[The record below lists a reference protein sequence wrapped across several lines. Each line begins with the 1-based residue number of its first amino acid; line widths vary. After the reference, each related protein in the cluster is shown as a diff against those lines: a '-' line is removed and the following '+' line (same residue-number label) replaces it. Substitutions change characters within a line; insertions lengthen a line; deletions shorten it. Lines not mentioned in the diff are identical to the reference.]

1 MSRRTTQVKVR
12 INKPDIFL
20 KLCEDILEQHNE
32 QGADS
37 PFADGDLI
45 DMTDYNERV
54 TLARQERNKALE
66 HYAIAETAMAKSR
79 QLIGSEPGQYST
91 TPDTL
96 ISTTL
101 NIKKILLALNTVN
114 PEALSLWGFDVVVR
128 IARSPKK
135 KNKTTG

>member
-1 MSRRTTQVKVR
+1 M
-12 INKPDIFL
+12 N
-20 KLCEDILEQHNE
+20 
-32 QGADS
+32 
-37 PFADGDLI
+37 
-45 DMTDYNERV
+45 DYNSRV

-91 TPDTL
+91 TPGTL
-96 ISTTL
+96 LNTTL
-101 NIKKILLALNTVN
+101 NIKKILLALNAVN

-135 KNKTTG
+135 KKKTTG